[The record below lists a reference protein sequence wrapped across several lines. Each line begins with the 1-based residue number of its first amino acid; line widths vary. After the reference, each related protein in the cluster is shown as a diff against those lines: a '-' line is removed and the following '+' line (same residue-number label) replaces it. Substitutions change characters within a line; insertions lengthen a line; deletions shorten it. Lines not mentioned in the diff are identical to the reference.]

1 MNHSSTTLHIILG
14 GLAGGL
20 AGGLVVFALSTN
32 SVDAHSDYSAEAP
45 KLAVDSVVGD
55 DPLAQRMNSL
65 EQDVAL
71 LEGQLMRM
79 REEVGQGPRR
89 DVPPVDPKPV
99 AAAFQ
104 DPAFQKNVLEVLESR
119 EEAQRRERAERRIEQ
134 AKRRVDRR
142 MERYTEDLALSP
154 YQAQEMGRILLE
166 QDQKVRDY
174 FRGFR
179 ESGGPS
185 DQEEIR
191 STMTEI
197 FGGTRD
203 QLSPVLSVDQMS
215 QYEESSQGIIS
226 IEINETDGHR

>member
-1 MNHSSTTLHIILG
+1 MNHSFVLG

-20 AGGLVVFALSTN
+20 AGGLVAFALSTN
-32 SVDAHSDYSAEAP
+32 SADAQPDYSAEAP

-79 REEVGQGPRR
+79 REEVGQSPRR
-89 DVPPVDPKPV
+89 DVPPLDPEPA

-104 DPAFQKNVLEVLESR
+104 GPAFQENVLEVLESR
-119 EEAQRRERAERRIEQ
+119 EEAQRRERAKRRIEQ
-134 AKRRVDRR
+134 AKKRVDRR
-142 MERYTEDLALSP
+142 MERYTEDLVLSP

-166 QDQKVRDY
+166 QDQKIRTY
-174 FRGFR
+174 FEEFR
-179 ESGGPS
+179 ESGGPA
-185 DQEEIR
+185 DHADIR
-191 STMTEI
+191 STMTELR
-197 FGGTRD
+197 GGTRD
-203 QLSPVLSVDQMS
+203 QLSLILSVDQMS
-215 QYEESSQGIIS
+215 QYEESGQNIIS